1 MNTNRVARLLQA
13 AFFFVSKVKKGFARM
28 VNNFIKALL
37 TYWNKIDPAWR
48 SAAIVFLAGRL
59 FYTLWSLIILYLFP
73 TAIFNA
79 DLFGTPALLAFDMR
93 LEKGYVYSREANGT
107 ILTFEYLS
115 PGQVTDTST
124 HSTWSLEN
132 GIAIEG
138 KFAGISL
145 HKTVYA
151 AEDVFPYVGVQSNL
165 NPPLALWQRYDTNW
179 YLTIAQNGYHA
190 NDGTMAFFPLYPLLI
205 WFLGSILRNDLLA
218 ALLISNFTLFLGMYF
233 LFALTDDIFGQPA
246 AQRTLIYLLIFPT
259 SFFFFAAYT
268 EAPFFLCA
276 TAAFYA
282 AHHHRW
288 GLTGFLG
295 ALAALTRMQG
305 ILLIIPLGYIWFR
318 DVWQKKRSIQPALL
332 LLLIPLA
339 FLSFQ
344 IFTGGKSATS
354 LELHWHARTA
364 MPWEN
369 IWLVIRSFFDGKG
382 NLIAG
387 FNLIVAV
394 GFLLMCIPI
403 SKYLPLEY
411 SLYAILVLLIP
422 LFRINENEPLVSYGR
437 YALAAFPVFMVWG
450 RWGKNPWINRL
461 VIYIGLPLMLYF
473 CAKFL
478 LWSWVG

>member
-1 MNTNRVARLLQA
+1 MINH
-13 AFFFVSKVKKGFARM
+13 
-28 VNNFIKALL
+28 FIKTLL

-59 FYTLWSLIILYLFP
+59 FYTLWSLIILHLFP
-73 TAIFNA
+73 IAIFNA
-79 DLFGTPALLAFDMR
+79 NLFGTPALLAFDMR
-93 LEKGYVYSREANGT
+93 LEKGYVYSREVNGT
-107 ILTFEYLS
+107 ILAFRYLA

-132 GIAIEG
+132 GVATKG

-151 AEDVFPYVGVQSNL
+151 AKDVFPYVGVQSDPY
-165 NPPLALWQRYDTNW
+165 PPLALWQRYDTNW

-190 NDGTMAFFPLYPLLI
+190 NDGTIAFFPLYPLLI
-205 WFLGSILRNDLLA
+205 WFLGSILSNDLLA

-295 ALAALTRMQG
+295 ALATLTRMQG
-305 ILLIIPLGYIWFR
+305 ILLIIPLGYVCFR
-318 DVWQKKRSIQPALL
+318 DVWQKKRSIQPALP

-364 MPWEN
+364 MPWES
-369 IWLVIRSFFDGKG
+369 IWLVIRSFFDGNG

-387 FNLIVAV
+387 FNLIVV
-394 GFLLMCIPI
+394 VSFLLMCIPI
-403 SKYLPLEY
+403 SKNLPLEY

-437 YALAAFPVFMVWG
+437 YALAAFPVFMIWG

-461 VIYIGLPLMLYF
+461 VIYFGLPLTLYF